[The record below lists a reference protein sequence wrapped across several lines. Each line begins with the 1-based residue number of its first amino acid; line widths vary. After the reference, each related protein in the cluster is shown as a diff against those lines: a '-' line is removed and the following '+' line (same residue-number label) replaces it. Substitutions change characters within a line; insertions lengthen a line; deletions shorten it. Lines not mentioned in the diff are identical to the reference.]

1 MKKASGSG
9 FAVKQ
14 PFGKLPFLTPGESF
28 LLRLLMIPVFFFV
41 RARGIEHIRHRN
53 GPLIF
58 ACNHNN
64 SLESVLV
71 PAFLTYH
78 CGGRKISFVVDWMF
92 GKIPFAGS
100 LLDLT
105 DPMYVYHKKST
116 SGFIEDARPR
126 ELPSKDAVSRC
137 CERLSAGKRV
147 GLFPEGKRNRDPFR
161 LLDGKTGV
169 GHIALRSGVPVVPV
183 GIDYAVRRK
192 KARIP
197 VFGRIILSIGEPL
210 CFDDLVRLYR
220 ASDETPSS
228 PARVERH
235 RLAARATRRIM
246 RKLSG
251 LCGKRYEPRNSTVS
265 DQKQHHPGN
274 QNIREEP
281 CPV

>member
-1 MKKASGSG
+1 MKNAPGSG
-9 FAVKQ
+9 FPVKQ
-14 PFGKLPFLTPGESF
+14 PFGKLPFLTPGESL

-41 RARGIEHIRHRN
+41 RARGVEHLRDRT

-64 SLESVLV
+64 SIESVLV

-100 LLDLT
+100 LLELT
-105 DPMYVYHKKST
+105 DPMYVYHKRST
-116 SGFIEDARPR
+116 SRFLEAARPR

-137 CERLSAGKRV
+137 CERLMSGRRI

-161 LLDGKTGV
+161 LLPGKTGV

-192 KARIP
+192 KAKIP
-197 VFGRIILSIGEPL
+197 VFGRIVLSIGEPI
-210 CFDDLVRLYR
+210 CFDNLARLYR
-220 ASDETPSS
+220 ASGECSAS
-228 PARVERH
+228 VARAERH
-235 RLAARATRRIM
+235 RLAARATERIM
-246 RKLSG
+246 RALSG
-251 LCGKRYEPRNSTVS
+251 LCGKSCDPRDSTVS
-265 DQKQHHPGN
+265 EEKENCSGN
-274 QNIREEP
+274 KKIREEP